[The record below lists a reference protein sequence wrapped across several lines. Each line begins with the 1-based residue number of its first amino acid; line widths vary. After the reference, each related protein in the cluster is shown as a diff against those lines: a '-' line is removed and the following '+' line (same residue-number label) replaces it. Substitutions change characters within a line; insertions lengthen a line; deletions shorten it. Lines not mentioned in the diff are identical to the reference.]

1 MFSTIDLGI
10 DKGFIELYFT
20 IFTNDNIRLLGGMR
34 AR

>member
-10 DKGFIELYFT
+10 DKGIIKIYFT
-20 IFTNDNIRLLGGMR
+20 ILTNYNIRLLGGMR